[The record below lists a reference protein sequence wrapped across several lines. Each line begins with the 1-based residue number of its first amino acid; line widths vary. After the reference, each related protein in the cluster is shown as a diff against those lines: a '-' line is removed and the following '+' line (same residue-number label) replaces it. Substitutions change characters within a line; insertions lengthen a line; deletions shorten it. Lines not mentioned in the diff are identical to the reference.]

1 MKHATI
7 FFVTLLAGYWS
18 LPANAIV
25 NIEDMRVGEPVAGYS
40 GNVDL
45 SIEGKTGNSDKQEL
59 SLDSRLQH
67 YQDKVLDFV
76 ILSYD
81 YGEASNV
88 RNDNATL
95 VHGRHV
101 VQYHPKR
108 AWEVFLQA
116 EQDEFTR
123 LSFRGLAGGDIRF
136 TLIEEQDH
144 KSLYFGAGAYYSRET
159 LEYQEGT
166 SDAGSENFT
175 RGSFY
180 LSYKRKYNPQVT
192 LASTAYYQPRVNDI
206 PDYRVFLLGALAV
219 KMTDTLAIKLSLEIK
234 RDSRPPQLVEK
245 NDVSY
250 FTGLSYQF

>member
-1 MKHATI
+1 MGSFMKHATI

-101 VQYHPKR
+101 VQYQVENQTFSKDFHQQNPSSILRKMR
-108 AWEVFLQA
+108 IG
-116 EQDEFTR
+116 
-123 LSFRGLAGGDIRF
+123 SP
-136 TLIEEQDH
+136 
-144 KSLYFGAGAYYSRET
+144 LY
-159 LEYQEGT
+159 Q
-166 SDAGSENFT
+166 
-175 RGSFY
+175 Y
-180 LSYKRKYNPQVT
+180 LCW
-192 LASTAYYQPRVNDI
+192 ASKISHTWGHGVN
-206 PDYRVFLLGALAV
+206 V
-219 KMTDTLAIKLSLEIK
+219 
-234 RDSRPPQLVEK
+234 
-245 NDVSY
+245 
-250 FTGLSYQF
+250 